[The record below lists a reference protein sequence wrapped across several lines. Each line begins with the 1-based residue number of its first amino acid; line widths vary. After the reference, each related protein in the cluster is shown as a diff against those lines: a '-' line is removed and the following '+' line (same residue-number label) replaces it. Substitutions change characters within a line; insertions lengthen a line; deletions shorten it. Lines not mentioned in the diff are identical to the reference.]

1 MKIGALAS
9 LRLPVA
15 FGFAL
20 LITAATFWFLARMIW
35 TPTDINQMAK
45 AARIE
50 FTRMRKDTE
59 VESKRE
65 EVRKAERE
73 RSAQVPVAP
82 RLSLSNN
89 ASITTAPVQMVQ
101 PKIDASGVKMNLTAG
116 GSDRGVAPLVRV
128 NPDYP
133 RRALERGIEGWV
145 HVRFTI
151 TAAGTVK
158 DLVVVDAEPKGVFD
172 EAASKAV
179 LRWRY
184 NPRVENGVA
193 VERVGEQTL
202 IRFKLEN

>member
-1 MKIGALAS
+1 MMA
-9 LRLPVA
+9 LRLLRVPLA
-15 FGFAL
+15 FGLAL
-20 LITAATFWFLARMIW
+20 LITASMFLFLSRLIQS
-35 TPTDINQMAK
+35 PTDINAMAK

-59 VESKRE
+59 VEKKRE

-82 RLSLSNN
+82 RLSVSNN
-89 ASITTAPVQMVQ
+89 ASITATPVQMVQ

-116 GSDRGVAPLVRV
+116 GSDRASAPLVRV

-184 NPRVENGVA
+184 SPRVENGVA

>member
-1 MKIGALAS
+1 MQTLS
-9 LRLPVA
+9 YLRVPVA
-15 FGFAL
+15 FALAL
-20 LITAATFWFLARMIW
+20 LIAAATFWFLARLSQS
-35 TPTDINQMAK
+35 PTDMGEMAK
-45 AARIE
+45 ATRIE

-59 VESKRE
+59 VEKKRE

-73 RSAQVPVAP
+73 RTAQVPVTP
-82 RLSLSNN
+82 RMSLSTNT
-89 ASITTAPVQMVQ
+89 SVTSAPVQMVQ

-158 DLVVVDAEPKGVFD
+158 DLVVVDAEPNGVFD

>member
-1 MKIGALAS
+1 MGKLAT
-9 LRLPVA
+9 LRIPLA
-15 FGFAL
+15 FGLAL
-20 LITAATFWFLARMIW
+20 LITATMFAFLARLIQ
-35 TPTDINQMAK
+35 TPSDINALAK
-45 AARIE
+45 AARID

-59 VESKRE
+59 VEKKRE
-65 EVRKAERE
+65 DLRKVERE
-73 RSAQVPVAP
+73 HTAQVPIAP
-82 RLSLSNN
+82 RMSISNS
-89 ASITTAPVQMVQ
+89 AAVTAAPVQMVQ

-172 EAASKAV
+172 EAATKAV

-193 VERVGEQTL
+193 VERAGEQTL

>member
-1 MKIGALAS
+1 MTANLS
-9 LRLPVA
+9 VLRLPTA
-15 FGFAL
+15 FAL
-20 LITAATFWFLARMIW
+20 AFAITGAMFWFLARLIEV
-35 TPTDINQMAK
+35 PIERDNMAQ

-50 FTRMRKDTE
+50 FTRMRRDSE
-59 VESKRE
+59 VETKRE
-65 EVRKAERE
+65 EYRKPARE
-73 RSAQVPVAP
+73 RPPQMPVAP
-82 RLSLSNN
+82 RMSV
-89 ASITTAPVQMVQ
+89 ASSAGAVSAAPIQIVQ
-101 PKIDASGVKMNLTAG
+101 PNVDTAQVRMNLSAG
-116 GSDRGVAPLVRV
+116 GTDRGVAPLVRI

-133 RRALERGIEGWV
+133 RRALERGIQGWV

-158 DLVVVDAEPKGVFD
+158 DLVVVDSEPKGVFD

-202 IRFKLEN
+202 IRFKLED

>member
-1 MKIGALAS
+1 MGALS
-9 LRLPVA
+9 WLRVPVA
-15 FGFAL
+15 FAL
-20 LITAATFWFLARMIW
+20 ALVISATTFWFLSRLIQAPNDM
-35 TPTDINQMAK
+35 NEMAK

-59 VESKRE
+59 VEKKRE

-73 RSAQVPVAP
+73 RTAQVPVAP
-82 RLSLSNN
+82 RLSVSNST
-89 ASITTAPVQMVQ
+89 SITAAPVQMVQ

-158 DLVVVDAEPKGVFD
+158 DLVVVDSEPKGVFD

>member
-1 MKIGALAS
+1 MGALS
-9 LRLPVA
+9 FMRVPVA
-15 FGFAL
+15 CVLAL
-20 LITAATFWFLARMIW
+20 LISATMFWFLARLIQS
-35 TPTDINQMAK
+35 PTDINEMAK

-59 VESKRE
+59 VEKKRE
-65 EVRKAERE
+65 EVRKAERQ
-73 RSAQVPVAP
+73 RAAQVPVAP
-82 RLSLSNN
+82 RMSVSNN
-89 ASITTAPVQMVQ
+89 ASITAAPVQMVQ

-128 NPDYP
+128 NPEYP

-158 DLVVVDAEPKGVFD
+158 DLVVVDSEPKGVFD

>member
-1 MKIGALAS
+1 MGALAS

-15 FGFAL
+15 FAFAL

-82 RLSLSNN
+82 RLSVSNN